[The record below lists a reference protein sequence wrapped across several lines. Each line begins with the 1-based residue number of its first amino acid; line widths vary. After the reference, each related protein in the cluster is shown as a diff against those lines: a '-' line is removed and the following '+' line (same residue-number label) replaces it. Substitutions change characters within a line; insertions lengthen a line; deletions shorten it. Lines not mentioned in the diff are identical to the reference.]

1 MPLGYKL
8 TFFLCQDRTNESMIK
23 TEQIVSL
30 IRSHMN
36 NDDAQFRK
44 IALQISASEARAGH
58 TSAAA
63 KIHEAATCPVRL
75 NTFKLKTINADIADL
90 LQMTDK
96 RYLLKDLIV
105 ADSIKQKINRVLIE
119 YMEQD
124 KLHKY
129 NLENRRKL
137 LLYGASGTGK
147 TMTAEILAQELN
159 LPFFIVRTE
168 KVVTKFMGETGLKLG
183 KIFDAIAQMPA
194 VYLFDEFDAI
204 GSQRGM
210 DNEVGEQR
218 RILNSF
224 LQLLERDCSSSIII
238 AATNNVEALDK
249 ALFRRFDDAIE
260 YKLPEQK
267 EIVSI
272 LKEALC
278 MSNDVDL
285 YSLCDHFFGMSH
297 AEIKIVCADAMK
309 ESILND
315 KTITNEMVI
324 EMINQ
329 RKMGH
334 MQVG

>member
-1 MPLGYKL
+1 
-8 TFFLCQDRTNESMIK
+8 MIK
-23 TEQIVSL
+23 TDQIVSL
-30 IRSHMN
+30 IRCHVN

-58 TSAAA
+58 STAAA
-63 KIHEAATCPVRL
+63 SIHEAATEPVRL
-75 NTFKLKTINADIADL
+75 NTFKLRAINADMADL
-90 LQMTDK
+90 LLIADK
-96 RYLLKDLIV
+96 RYMLKDLV
-105 ADSIKQKINRVLIE
+105 VSDDVRQKVDRVLKE

-137 LLYGASGTGK
+137 LLYGVSGTGK
-147 TMTAEILAQELN
+147 TMTAEILALELN
-159 LPFFIVRTE
+159 LPFIIVRTE

-218 RILNSF
+218 RILNTF
-224 LQLLERDCSSSIII
+224 LQLLERDSSSSIIV
-238 AATNNVEALDK
+238 AATNNIEVLDK

-260 YKLPEQK
+260 YKLPERN
-267 EIVSI
+267 EIMAI

-278 MSNDVDL
+278 MSNAVDI
-285 YSLCDHFFGMSH
+285 YSLCDHFKGMSH
-297 AEIKIVCADAMK
+297 AEIKRVCADAMK

-315 KTITNEMVI
+315 KNIDNELVTELI
-324 EMINQ
+324 IQ
-329 RKMGH
+329 RKMSH
-334 MQVG
+334 VLVG